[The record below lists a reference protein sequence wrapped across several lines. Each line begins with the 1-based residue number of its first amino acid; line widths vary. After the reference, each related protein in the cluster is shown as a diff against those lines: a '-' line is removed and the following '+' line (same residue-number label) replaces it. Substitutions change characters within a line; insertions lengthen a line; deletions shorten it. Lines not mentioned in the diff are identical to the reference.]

1 MNSTKNLW
9 TVISSVIKKPEI
21 SKNSWKFILIFYQ
34 CVCALWAPPLWHF
47 SIWLMATIKLHE
59 LLSCDILQVWSLM
72 PSLPIICWNVL
83 GSNSFRQAPG
93 ARRQAL
99 KCQRHSRNG
108 FPRISKKKEMGF
120 RVVVSIFTGQWKN
133 GSGCKRWAV
142 LYTLPSHPY
151 MYSIHSKL

>member
-108 FPRISKKKEMGF
+108 FPRISKKKRNGFPCSGLHIHRSVKKRKWVQKMGCAIY
-120 RVVVSIFTGQWKN
+120 VAFT
-133 GSGCKRWAV
+133 SLYV
-142 LYTLPSHPY
+142 LHPF
-151 MYSIHSKL
+151 